1 MLPMMETDLQKT
13 GNKKSYSKAVS
24 NKQETVFIMKPVE
37 ENDARFSEMRKRDI
51 KIKID
56 VSKIGVG
63 ITKMK
68 RVTRGAAVVGCENKA
83 QAEILKEKITSDL
96 GEKYVIQTPSR
107 KKWKIRIFDVDKE
120 EYEKEQEFW
129 EKIEEQN
136 GFTKNSIQ
144 RKIVHKLVNGRFQRT
159 TIIAEVDVKTH
170 KAMVEEKKSKNRMEY
185 M

>member
-1 MLPMMETDLQKT
+1 M
-13 GNKKSYSKAVS
+13 
-24 NKQETVFIMKPVE
+24 
-37 ENDARFSEMRKRDI
+37 
-51 KIKID
+51 
-56 VSKIGVG
+56 
-63 ITKMK
+63 
-68 RVTRGAAVVGCENKA
+68 
-83 QAEILKEKITSDL
+83 

-144 RKIVHKLVNGRFQRT
+144 GKIVHKSVNGRFQRT

-170 KAMVEEKKSKNRMEY
+170 KAMVEEKKVKIGWNICKIQDYIGILRCFRCCGYYHFVKDCKKNKTCGKCAGNHATKECKSEIRKCVNCEEKIKF
-185 M
+185 